1 MSSCSDTEE
10 SSGDIA
16 DGGTDT
22 EDDDDDFMLLYL
34 ALQCMDGGSGMNK
47 PRTIPPK
54 TGIQW
59 VERQLQDSDDCYDM
73 FRMRRTVFRRLHET
87 LVNDYGLTSSKEI
100 CSKEALGM
108 FLWMCGAPQ
117 SVRQAKNKFHPS
129 KETISRKFGEVLQS
143 INRMAADIIKPKDS
157 QFTTMHAKL
166 LEDRFGLISRIA

>member
-1 MSSCSDTEE
+1 MNE

-22 EDDDDDFMLLYL
+22 EDDDDDFMVLYL

-47 PRTIPPK
+47 PRTIPPE

-87 LVNDYGLTSSKEI
+87 LVNDYGLTSSKEV
-100 CSKEALGM
+100 CSMEALECSYGCVVHHN
-108 FLWMCGAPQ
+108 LLGKL
-117 SVRQAKNKFHPS
+117 R
-129 KETISRKFGEVLQS
+129 ISF
-143 INRMAADIIKPKDS
+143 II
-157 QFTTMHAKL
+157 QRKL
-166 LEDRFGLISRIA
+166 LVGSLVRFYNNNNNIVFCPKQVGVG

>member
-1 MSSCSDTEE
+1 MNE
-10 SSGDIA
+10 SSVDIA

-22 EDDDDDFMLLYL
+22 EDDDDDDFMVLYL

-47 PRTIPPK
+47 PRTTPPE

-87 LVNDYGLTSSKEI
+87 LVNDYGLTSSKEV

-117 SVRQAKNKFHPS
+117 SLRQAKNKFHHS

-143 INRMAADIIKPKDS
+143 INRMAADIIKPKPS
-157 QFTTMHAKL
+157 VYNCACKT
-166 LEDRFGLISRIA
+166 SRR